1 GRGRGAYRRGR
12 RAAPAPGTQAPDPDR
27 TDGRALP
34 GHGFHPRHRLGSGLP
49 ARRHDLAAVS
59 TGALKP
65 LRRPHLWLG
74 LWLLAVAVVCVAS
87 LTPPPPMELPR
98 HGDKVE
104 HPRAYAARAA
114 AAAQVFRPG
123 RALWA
128 AGIGQGPTGVA
139 RGVAQGA

>member
-1 GRGRGAYRRGR
+1 M
-12 RAAPAPGTQAPDPDR
+12 
-27 TDGRALP
+27 
-34 GHGFHPRHRLGSGLP
+34 
-49 ARRHDLAAVS
+49 S

-104 HPRAYAARAA
+104 HLLAYAALAA
-114 AAAQVFRPG
+114 AAVQVFRPG

-128 AGIGQGPTGVA
+128 AGIGLVLMGVSPFVQELMI
-139 RGVAQGA
+139 GLVIIVAVGIDKWSMRRRS

>member
-1 GRGRGAYRRGR
+1 
-12 RAAPAPGTQAPDPDR
+12 
-27 TDGRALP
+27 
-34 GHGFHPRHRLGSGLP
+34 
-49 ARRHDLAAVS
+49 VS

-74 LWLLAVAVVCVAS
+74 LWLLAVAVGCGAS

-104 HPRAYAARAA
+104 HLLAYAALAA
-114 AAAQVFRPG
+114 AAVQVFRPG

-128 AGIGQGPTGVA
+128 AGIGLVLMGVA
-139 RGVAQGA
+139 LEFAQGALTQTRMADPADALANTAGVLLGLGTRLTRWRDLLLRRGG

>member
-1 GRGRGAYRRGR
+1 M
-12 RAAPAPGTQAPDPDR
+12 
-27 TDGRALP
+27 
-34 GHGFHPRHRLGSGLP
+34 
-49 ARRHDLAAVS
+49 S

-104 HPRAYAARAA
+104 HLLAYAALAA
-114 AAAQVFRPG
+114 AAVQVFRPG

-128 AGIGQGPTGVA
+128 AGIGLVLMGVA
-139 RGVAQGA
+139 LEFAQGALTQTRMADPADALANTAGVLLGLGTRLTRWRDLLLRRGG

>member
-1 GRGRGAYRRGR
+1 
-12 RAAPAPGTQAPDPDR
+12 
-27 TDGRALP
+27 
-34 GHGFHPRHRLGSGLP
+34 
-49 ARRHDLAAVS
+49 VS

-104 HPRAYAARAA
+104 HLLAYAALAA
-114 AAAQVFRPG
+114 AAVQVFRPG

-128 AGIGQGPTGVA
+128 AGIGLVLMGVA
-139 RGVAQGA
+139 LEFAQGALTQTRMADPADALANTAGVLLGLGTRLTRWRDLLLRRGG

>member
-1 GRGRGAYRRGR
+1 M
-12 RAAPAPGTQAPDPDR
+12 
-27 TDGRALP
+27 
-34 GHGFHPRHRLGSGLP
+34 
-49 ARRHDLAAVS
+49 S

-104 HPRAYAARAA
+104 HLLAYAALAA
-114 AAAQVFRPG
+114 AAVQVFRPG

-128 AGIGQGPTGVA
+128 AGIGLVLMGVA
-139 RGVAQGA
+139 LELAQGALTQTRMADPADALANTAGVLLGLGTRLTRWRDLLLRRGG